1 MLKTFSSR
9 SPKAVASTFLATGL
23 FAVALAVP
31 NPITG
36 TPEAKAAGEPTF
48 GTTFQPYV
56 PVDGKSVKLQRSN
69 NQSFDLSDNA
79 PDPARFTVMVGTSP
93 NAVANPVTSVAVES
107 GWILKMNVTN
117 GITKGAVVTV
127 SYSAAGDTPNKIKT
141 ISNVAALDFGPL
153 TATNNISTFV
163 QTVPNA
169 PGVSTV
175 LAGEENATITVTP
188 PNSGPAPTS
197 YEVTSSPDGKTC
209 TVDGP
214 SGSCTITGL
223 TAGVAY
229 TFTTVAKTAS
239 GSSPAGLASASTTVL
254 AKTAPNTPGVPT
266 VAAGEESATITVTAP
281 TSGLT
286 PTSYEVTATPGG
298 KTCTVAGASGSC
310 TISGL
315 TAGTAYTFT
324 TIAKVSTGNSTAST
338 ASASTTV
345 LAKTTITTTATTV
358 PASTATTI
366 PLTTIPAGYTP
377 SWDKEPLTDSETD
390 ANTVGYFPAVSPGV
404 IIITDEMGFTLDK
417 KNGIKPKIRMKNY
430 AGKIKMSISASYKV
444 GAKTKKYKCTF
455 APFGTAKKIKTSKW
469 RWYTPKKACILPAPL
484 VAAVRANTATLSA
497 SGKWSR
503 QWLTTSKKARPDK
516 TKIKAR
522 TLKYTM
528 KAKPAAVK

>member
-1 MLKTFSSR
+1 MLKTIRFKSLRTFAATLIATAVVVAPLPLSIN
-9 SPKAVASTFLATGL
+9 VASAASIADTSGTYINGKISLITGL
-23 FAVALAVP
+23 PTSSDKPPALSSFDV
-31 NPITG
+31 
-36 TPEAKAAGEPTF
+36 
-48 GTTFQPYV
+48 Q
-56 PVDGKSVKLQRSN
+56 VDGVS
-69 NQSFDLSDNA
+69 
-79 PDPARFTVMVGTSP
+79 
-93 NAVANPVTSVAVES
+93 NPVTAFVVVGYTIIDLTLASTVYNGSVITLTYNAPPVDNSLNNSALQRTNGEDYAS
-107 GWILKMNVTN
+107 FINLPVTN
-117 GITKGAVVTV
+117 
-127 SYSAAGDTPNKIKT
+127 
-141 ISNVAALDFGPL
+141 LGPYRL
-153 TATNNISTFV
+153 
-163 QTVPNA
+163 NA
-169 PGVSTV
+169 PGMPTAIAS
-175 LAGEENATITVTP
+175 EEGVTITVA
-188 PNSGPAPTS
+188 APTGGLTPRS
-197 YEVTSSPDGKTC
+197 YLVTSSPDGKTC

-455 APFGTAKKIKTSKW
+455 APFGTTKKIKTSKW